1 VNILHQTAE
10 KYIKKNN
17 AIQIH
22 TFSYSLNIL
31 FCECRIMAKPKC
43 RVGGGNYW
51 TFEEFILSTS
61 ITSQKNAVIKP
72 GGRGQKIAG
81 NTPDSSPKFH

>member
-1 VNILHQTAE
+1 
-10 KYIKKNN
+10 
-17 AIQIH
+17 
-22 TFSYSLNIL
+22 
-31 FCECRIMAKPKC
+31 MAKPKC

-61 ITSQKNAVIKP
+61 ITSQKNAVIKR